1 MKKLLIAV
9 AGAAFFL
16 TGCLKD
22 KAPNDFS
29 TVGTI
34 VEIPYSGLEYFSS
47 ASLNFTSDTITLN
60 FSVNIASPYTLS
72 EALTVQVNVDDTK
85 RTAYNAT
92 GGLQYEILPAEAYSF
107 TSTSATI
114 AAGSRLAT
122 FSISFYKPAIDP
134 SKNLMLPI
142 TITDAQGK
150 TISGNFGTLYYH
162 AIGNDLAGNYDVE
175 GYRDNFL
182 GGVVYVPGAESSGGY
197 IEGGTGVYASSS
209 DLSLNSPKTVL
220 PNSPTECTVGYANL
234 GSATWEYV
242 ITYDPTTKQITAVDG
257 NETILTS
264 ITANTFK
271 VYDHS
276 YDAALRQ
283 IHLLSEYT
291 NSSGNGRLVE
301 ETMTKQ

>member
-1 MKKLLIAV
+1 MKKLLIALS
-9 AGAAFFL
+9 GAAFFL

-34 VEIPYSGLEYFSS
+34 VEIPYSGLEYFSK
-47 ASLNFTSDTITLN
+47 ASLNFTADTITLTFN
-60 FSVNIASPYTLS
+60 VNIASPNTLS
-72 EALTVQVNVDDTK
+72 DALTVQVNVDDSK

-92 GGLQYEILPAEAYSF
+92 GGLQYEVLPADAYSF
-107 TSTSATI
+107 TSTTATI

-122 FSISFYKPAIDP
+122 FSITFYKGAIDA

-150 TISGNFGTLYYH
+150 TISGNFATLYYH
-162 AIGNDLAGNYDVE
+162 AIGNELAGNYDVE
-175 GYRDNFL
+175 GYRDNFV
-182 GGVVYVPGAESSGGY
+182 GGVVYVPGAPSSGGY
-197 IEGGTGVYASSS
+197 NEGGTGVYSSSS
-209 DLSLNSPKTVL
+209 DLSLNSPKTIL

-234 GSATWEYV
+234 GPFGWDYV
-242 ITYDPTTKQITAVDG
+242 ITYDPATKQITAVDG
-257 NETILTS
+257 NETILLS

-271 VYDHS
+271 VYDYS

-283 IHLLSEYT
+283 IHLLTEYT
-291 NSSGNGRLVE
+291 NSSGNGRLVQ